1 MSTTTLKTE
10 TGDKKATPDNSKR
23 MVLLQRACLV
33 VPCLVMLYFVVLPL
47 DWMQQLFLSCAMILF
62 AIVANKLTSSHLV
75 TLTLTGMSIF
85 SSTRYIYYRCANT
98 FGVGPE
104 SGAQPRTIDMVFM
117 IILLVAELYA
127 FGVLLLG
134 YFQTIRPLERKP
146 MPMPENPE
154 TWPTVD
160 VFIPSYNEP
169 LSIVRYT
176 VWAAM
181 NLDYPRDLFRVH
193 ILDDGRREEFR
204 QFAEKVGCGYIT
216 RTDNKH
222 AKAGNINAALTKTH
236 GEYVA
241 IFDCDH
247 VPTRSFLQMALG
259 WFIKDERLAMLQ
271 TPHHF
276 YSPDPFERNLKQF
289 HKIPNEG
296 ELFYGLV
303 QDGSDLWNATFFC
316 GSCAVLRR
324 TALEEI
330 DGIAVET
337 VTEDAHTSLRM
348 QMRGWNTAYINI
360 PQAAGLATESLSSH
374 VGQRVRWAR
383 GMIQILRTDCPLTC
397 PGLKLTQR
405 ICYFNAMAHFLYAI
419 PRLIFLTS
427 PLVYLLLGHLNIRGY
442 SLTIMAY
449 ALPHVVLSNLCN
461 SRIQGKYRYSF
472 WNEVYEAVL
481 TPYILFPTLLALIN
495 PRLGTFN
502 VTAKGGLVAE
512 SRFDRKIAWPYIVLL
527 MLNLLGIAFGI
538 PRILWWDSAHPGT
551 VIMNMVWTLYNVII
565 LGVTCAVAF
574 ENKQLRGRVRV
585 TLKIPIILGL
595 PDGQQF
601 DTETIDLSSTGLALR
616 VPRGLKIIPGD
627 KLSIQFA
634 LRFTQHEMPATVMGN
649 KSGVLRLQFLP
660 LTLAQ
665 EEELTRVLYSR
676 ADSWLSS
683 TAERERDR
691 PLKSLGLLAKLSV
704 RGIVAVFSN
713 FGRSNRP
720 EELEEDENSET
731 PVAKIPEKTA
741 SMAGTVVIL
750 LGVFCLLANFAHAA
764 NPQQTSP
771 AHTDKTSKS
780 VTAQQPADQSTATT
794 EGVKPANLRAPSAAA
809 AAQVSTGK
817 QESELDTF
825 HTATDLVSEG
835 ITQPIVLRGTQ
846 SSSSVHFVLPN
857 SEVITSAT
865 LDVRYRL
872 ASQLSDQVSRLN
884 LLINGIDAASV
895 PLVRSVDDSTDQQA
909 SVTIPAE
916 FLLTDNTLEFQLVGV
931 CGGGNC
937 ASPNVITIIQP
948 TSKLDLSGRRLI
960 LANELSLLPAPF
972 LDPTNDSPAVTFAF
986 LVSPD
991 PKTLQAAGIVASW
1004 FGIQADSRGIH
1015 FPVTVDRIP
1024 QENAVIV
1031 GLASTLPATLGLSGV
1046 AVPTVAVRPNPS
1058 DPYGKVLVVTGIN
1071 EEQVL
1076 EAATA
1081 LALSRIRQN
1090 GDTSNIPLPFS
1101 EPPDR
1106 VANDASRWLTPE
1118 RPVTLGESFGNDQ
1131 LVYNG
1136 TSSQTLYFR
1145 LAPDLYFGNR
1155 GGIPLRLTFRADGLH
1170 GQQRAELNVYLNSTP
1185 VGHILVSADE
1195 TPIQH
1200 ATVLLPITALLPYSN
1215 GLMFAWKADGW
1226 ADPTKQP
1233 TLHIMRNSSIEMEGI
1248 QHFAEMPKLERF
1260 AEAGYPFTRYAD
1272 LSRTAVIMGSNN
1284 SPGTL
1289 GTFLD
1294 LAGFFGA
1301 QTGYPALRISVA
1313 SPSEMESLTD
1323 KDLILLGRYSDAE
1336 MLNRG
1341 AEALPVRISPNGVQ
1355 LTDSD
1360 SWWMQLRRSA
1370 WNPKGRTR
1378 QSIED
1383 MLEADPGPQGF
1394 ITGFQSPQG
1403 VDRSVVAVF
1412 GQDDEA
1418 LAQLGAELSGI
1429 KRNGAIYGSISVF
1442 YNGAFES
1449 LYLQR
1454 DDYQIGKLPQVQAMN
1469 IWIVHRI
1476 YLLPIMIIL
1485 CCVLPTFWLLPQI
1498 ERRLRLRLESKA

>member
-1 MSTTTLKTE
+1 MTTE
-10 TGDKKATPDNSKR
+10 TIKPDAGPDKAAPERSKGR
-23 MVLLQRACLV
+23 VFLERV
-33 VPCLVMLYFVVLPL
+33 SVIVPCIVVLYLSVLPL
-47 DWMQQLFLSCAMILF
+47 DWMQQLFLSLALILF
-62 AIVANKLTSSHLV
+62 AVLMNKLTSSHMV

-85 SSTRYIYYRCANT
+85 SSTRYIYYRFANT

-104 SGAQPRTIDMVFM
+104 SGAQPQTLDMVFM
-117 IILLVAELYA
+117 VILLSAELYA

-146 MPMPENPE
+146 APMPENPE
-154 TWPTVD
+154 TWPTLD
-160 VFIPSYNEP
+160 IFIPSYNEP

-181 NLDYPRDLFRVH
+181 NLDYPRELFHVH

-204 QFAEKVGCGYIT
+204 QFAESVGCGYIT

-222 AKAGNINAALTKTH
+222 AKAGNINAALTRTH

-247 VPTRSFLQMALG
+247 VPTRSFLQMTLG

-303 QDGSDLWNATFFC
+303 QDGNDLWNATFFC

-383 GMIQILRTDCPLTC
+383 GMIQILRTDFPLTC

-405 ICYFNAMAHFLYAI
+405 ICYFNAMVHFLYAI

-427 PLVYLLLGHLNIRGY
+427 PLVYLLLGQLNIRGY

-449 ALPHVVLSNLCN
+449 ALPHVVLSNLVN

-512 SRFDRKIAWPYIVLL
+512 SRFDRKIAAPYTVLL
-527 MLNLLGIAFGI
+527 LLNLLGLAFGI

-565 LGVTCAVAF
+565 LGVTCAVAM

-585 TLKIPIILGL
+585 TLKIPIILSL
-595 PDGQQF
+595 PDSKQF
-601 DTETIDLSSTGLALR
+601 DTETVDLSSTGLALR
-616 VPRGLKIIPGD
+616 VPRGLKIVPGD
-627 KLSIQFA
+627 KLSVQFA
-634 LRFTQHEMPATVMGN
+634 LRFTQHEIPATVVDN
-649 KSGVLRLQFLP
+649 KAGVLRLQFLP

-676 ADSWLSS
+676 ADSWLS
-683 TAERERDR
+683 TAAERERDR

-704 RGIVAVFSN
+704 RGVAAALSN
-713 FGRSNRP
+713 FGRSKQP
-720 EELEEDENSET
+720 EETADVEKPET
-731 PVAKIPEKTA
+731 PPEKPPETPSKVN
-741 SMAGTVVIL
+741 SMAGTAVIL
-750 LGVFCLLANFAHAA
+750 LGAICLLSNPAHAA
-764 NPQQTSP
+764 RPRQSSS
-771 AHTDKTSKS
+771 AEAVKTSKS
-780 VTAQQPADQSTATT
+780 SGPRRSVAS
-794 EGVKPANLRAPSAAA
+794 SAAA
-809 AAQVSTGK
+809 QSAGTQAPL
-817 QESELDTF
+817 EDTF
-825 HTATDLVSEG
+825 HTSNDLASLG
-835 ITQPIVLRGTQ
+835 SPQPIILHGTQ
-846 SSSSVHFVLPN
+846 SRFSVKFELPN
-857 SEVITSAT
+857 SEVVTSAT
-865 LDVRYRL
+865 FVMRYRL
-872 ASQLSDQVSRLN
+872 APQLSDQASLLN
-884 LLINGIDAASV
+884 LVINGIGAASV
-895 PLVRSVDDSTDQQA
+895 PLLHSSAESVDEQA
-909 SVTIPAE
+909 SISIPAE
-916 FLLTDNTLEFQLVGV
+916 LLLTENTLEFQLAGV
-931 CGGGNC
+931 CGGANC
-937 ASPNVITIIQP
+937 GSPSVITVIQP
-948 TSKLDLSGRRLI
+948 TSKLDLVGRRLA
-960 LANELSLLPAPF
+960 LASDLSLLPAPF
-972 LDPTNDSPAVTFAF
+972 LDPASDAPAVPFAF

-991 PKTLQAAGIVASW
+991 PKTLRAAGIVASW
-1004 FGIQADSRGIH
+1004 FGMLSDYHGIH
-1015 FPVTVDRIP
+1015 FPVTINHIP

-1031 GLASTLPATLGLSGV
+1031 GPASSLPETLGLSQV
-1046 AVPTVAVRPNPS
+1046 QAPTIAIRPNPS
-1058 DPYGKVLVVTGIN
+1058 DPFGKVLVITGTD

-1076 EAATA
+1076 QAATA
-1081 LALSRIRQN
+1081 LTLSEIKEN
-1090 GDTSNIPLPFS
+1090 GDTAKISSPYV
-1101 EPPDR
+1101 EPPAR
-1106 VANDASRWLTPE
+1106 AANDAPRWLTQDRE
-1118 RPVTLGESFGNDQ
+1118 ATLAESFGSDL
-1131 LVYNG
+1131 LV
-1136 TSSQTLYFR
+1136 SSGLSSRTLFFR

-1155 GGIPLRLTFRADGLH
+1155 GGIPLRLTFRAEGLQP
-1170 GQQRAELNVYLNSTP
+1170 QQRAELNVYLNSTP
-1185 VGHILVSADE
+1185 VGHILISADGA
-1195 TPIQH
+1195 PIQH
-1200 ATVLLPITALLPYSN
+1200 ATVLLPVTALLPYSN
-1215 GLMFAWKADGW
+1215 SVLLTWKADGW
-1226 ADPTKQP
+1226 IDSNKPP
-1233 TLHIMRNSSIEMEGI
+1233 VVHLMRNSSIDFQGV

-1272 LSRTAVIMGSNN
+1272 LSRTAVVMGSND

-1289 GTFLD
+1289 GAFLD

-1313 SPSEMESLTD
+1313 SSSEIGSLTD
-1323 KDLILLGRYSDAE
+1323 KDVILLGRYSDSE
-1336 MLNRG
+1336 MLNHL
-1341 AEALPVRISPNGVQ
+1341 AEALPVRISPNVVR
-1355 LTDSD
+1355 LTDAD
-1360 SWWMQLRRSA
+1360 SWWLQLRRSA

-1383 MLEADPGPQGF
+1383 LLEADPGPQGL

-1403 VDRSVVAVF
+1403 GSLSVVGIF
-1412 GQDDEA
+1412 GKDDEA
-1418 LAQLGAELSGI
+1418 LDQLGAQLSGI
-1429 KRNGAIYGSISVF
+1429 KRNGSIYGSISVF
-1442 YNGAFES
+1442 YNGTFES
-1449 LYLQR
+1449 LYLRR
-1454 DDYQIGKLPQVQAMN
+1454 DDYQIGTLPQSQAIN
-1469 IWIVHRI
+1469 IWIVRRI
-1476 YLLPIMIIL
+1476 YLLPFLIVL
-1485 CCVLPTFWLLPQI
+1485 CCFLPTLWVLPQI
-1498 ERRLRLRLESKA
+1498 ERRIRLRLEAKA